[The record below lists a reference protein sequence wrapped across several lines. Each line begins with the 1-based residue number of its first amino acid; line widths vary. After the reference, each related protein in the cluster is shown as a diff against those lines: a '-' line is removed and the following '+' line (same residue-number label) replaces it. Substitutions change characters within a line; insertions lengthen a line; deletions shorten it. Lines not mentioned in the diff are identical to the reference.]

1 MTSPNPNP
9 ARFTIELETRP
20 DGPDSIVVAHCHGL
34 LVAGVTDALQDQ
46 VKPLLAVHKHVILDL
61 TELTRLDSMG
71 LGSIVSLAVSAK
83 RAGCRFELVNL
94 GKQVRQLF
102 SITNLF
108 TLFEAAGDNTFR
120 II

>member
-1 MTSPNPNP
+1 MASPNPTAP
-9 ARFTIELETRP
+9 RFTIEIETR
-20 DGPDSIVVAHCHGL
+20 PDSIVVAHCRGL
-34 LVAGVTDALQDQ
+34 LVAGQTEILHDQ
-46 VKPLLAVHKHVILDL
+46 VKPLFAANKRVVLDL

-83 RAGCRFELVNL
+83 RAGCEFELINL

>member
-1 MTSPNPNP
+1 MSPSETDSP
-9 ARFTIELETRP
+9 RFTVEIEKSAGGASAR
-20 DGPDSIVVAHCHGL
+20 CQGL
-34 LVAGVTDALQDQ
+34 LVAGQTEILQSE
-46 VKPLLAVHKHVILDL
+46 VKPLLAHGSKVVLDL
-61 TELTRLDSMG
+61 TGLTRMDSMG

-83 RAGCRFELVNL
+83 RAGCELELVNL

-108 TLFEAAGDNTFR
+108 TLFEPAGDNTFR